1 MSERKAFYR
10 ILALLHE
17 AALDPEQWSRA
28 TALIDDGLRT
38 HGSSTVFGDGT
49 SDENIRIYFAWC
61 FFHGQRHRELER
73 DYFEN
78 HHAFDERVPRLRLL
92 PDARLFHNTELY
104 TGEELKT
111 SAAYNELL
119 TRHHLAN
126 AINVRLDGPTG
137 TRIVWV
143 VNDPADGDRW
153 SSTQLESI
161 RYLLPHI
168 RETVHVQ
175 QALAGAG
182 ALGASLAKRLDTT
195 GLGIVQLD
203 GDTLRALL
211 LLLYGA
217 GLRFGEAQRL
227 TLHDVDL
234 HDAVL
239 TIRDTKFH
247 KTRLVPVGAQLAN
260 ALRDYALKRSQRPL
274 PMGMDST
281 FVANLNGTPLWKS
294 TVRIA
299 FAKLL
304 QVAGI
309 RHDNN
314 DGRQSPC
321 FHSLRHTAAVHR
333 LIAWYRQGADVQRLL
348 PALSTW
354 LGHAHLDGTQVYLSM
369 TPELLHE
376 ASLRFDGY
384 INGEDHE

>member
-1 MSERKAFYR
+1 M
-10 ILALLHE
+10 ILRDA
-17 AALDPEQWSRA
+17 
-28 TALIDDGLRT
+28 IDRYIGWRQD
-38 HGSSTVFGDGT
+38 HGGRF
-49 SDENIRIYFAWC
+49 
-61 FFHGQRHRELER
+61 
-73 DYFEN
+73 
-78 HHAFDERVPRLRLL
+78 
-92 PDARLFHNTELY
+92 
-104 TGEELKT
+104 
-111 SAAYNELL
+111 
-119 TRHHLAN
+119 
-126 AINVRLDGPTG
+126 
-137 TRIVWV
+137 
-143 VNDPADGDRW
+143 
-153 SSTQLESI
+153 
-161 RYLLPHI
+161 
-168 RETVHVQ
+168 
-175 QALAGAG
+175 
-182 ALGASLAKRLDTT
+182 DTT
-195 GLGIVQLD
+195 GHMLHCFCRHVGEHIRCDAVTEADVLRFLIGKGPLTRYRANKYSALTGFYRYAISRGYAERSPLPAPESEPRKPSSAPPYVFTHDGLQRLFGAIDISRQRAVQLD

-234 HDAVL
+234 RDAVL
-239 TIRDTKFH
+239 TVRDTKFH

-384 INGEDHE
+384 INGENHE